1 MANKTDGNGTTT
13 DSKKKKKSKR
23 IDFPKA
29 DALYIDA
36 EGNSVTAV
44 NDDKLL
50 VAVPVPIK
58 DAEGKVTYAG
68 FNTRKHNPLKK
79 TDFANLQTHLR
90 YQAFISQIRAAV
102 MLKKSAELE
111 SKAKRIEKFGDEAT
125 RKKVARMAAMKKQL
139 AVLTAQL
146 EEDGIDLEGV

>member
-1 MANKTDGNGTTT
+1 MANKTDGKGNTKDTKE
-13 DSKKKKKSKR
+13 KKVKR
-23 IDFPKA
+23 IDFPMDTAVYVDA
-29 DALYIDA
+29 DGKI
-36 EGNSVTAV
+36 VPAV

-50 VAVPVPIK
+50 VAVPIPIK
-58 DAEGKVTYAG
+58 DEAGKVTYAG

-90 YQAFISQIRAAV
+90 YQGFINQIRAAV
-102 MLKKSAELE
+102 LLKKAAEME
-111 SKAKRIEKFGDEAT
+111 DKAKRIEKFGDEAT